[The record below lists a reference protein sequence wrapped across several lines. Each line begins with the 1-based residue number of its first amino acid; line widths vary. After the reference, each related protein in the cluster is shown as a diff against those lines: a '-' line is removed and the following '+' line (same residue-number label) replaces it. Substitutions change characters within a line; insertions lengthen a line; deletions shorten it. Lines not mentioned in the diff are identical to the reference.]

1 MCWFFQPVTVI
12 LRGQLACSVMTKA
25 TVHVAPTSRGSAVTA
40 VWRTSTTSL
49 LAVWVS
55 RITVTCAGVALQ
67 LLIQGYCRITFAMR
81 CVSYEIQWKEMIEKI
96 VYSTKHVTFVD
107 CNIFNLLWE
116 YLIWI
121 LKFLHNGKCLNIYFI
136 NKIEFFICLF

>member
-12 LRGQLACSVMTKA
+12 LRDRLACSVTTKA
-25 TVHVAPTSRGSAVTA
+25 TVRVVPTSRGSAVTA
-40 VWRTSTTSL
+40 VWRTSTTKL

-55 RITVTCAGVALQ
+55 RITVTCAGVDLQ
-67 LLIQGYCRITFAMR
+67 LLIQGYYRITVALR

-116 YLIWI
+116 YMIWI
-121 LKFLHNGKCLNIYFI
+121 LKFSHNGKCLNIYFI
-136 NKIEFFICLF
+136 NKIEFLICLF